1 MPTIRPDDNLLQEID
16 RLKGTCFLIQN
27 TIEKYLRHAET
38 LVLTG
43 KEEKAI
49 LKVTRLRSVFT
60 EFYQK
65 NEDLI
70 KEILQENCNYVE
82 MGGSHDRECIFW
94 SAWGLL
100 LLPYL

>member
-16 RLKGTCFLIQN
+16 RLKGTSFLIQN
-27 TIEKYLRHAET
+27 SIEKYLRHAET

-43 KEEKAI
+43 QEEKAI

-70 KEILQENCNYVE
+70 KEILQDNFNYIE
-82 MGGSHDRECIFW
+82 MWGGE
-94 SAWGLL
+94 
-100 LLPYL
+100 P